1 MQKLKLWK
9 YKMALLILTEN
20 LNHEREI
27 TEIYWRLL
35 FQKTALRET
44 KSTLH
49 HFWLRLEV
57 RNIFFS
63 LFVSLVRSS
72 PVVVNYESNFSR
84 LDNYSWN
91 LEQNCEVGPPAIAC
105 IVFKR

>member
-1 MQKLKLWK
+1 MRKLKLWK
-9 YKMALLILTEN
+9 YKLALLIIEN

-57 RNIFFS
+57 RNIFLSLCFS
-63 LFVSLVRSS
+63 GL
-72 PVVVNYESNFSR
+72 ESF
-84 LDNYSWN
+84 
-91 LEQNCEVGPPAIAC
+91 PKFPI
-105 IVFKR
+105 

>member
-57 RNIFFS
+57 RNIFLSLCFS
-63 LFVSLVRSS
+63 GL
-72 PVVVNYESNFSR
+72 ESF
-84 LDNYSWN
+84 
-91 LEQNCEVGPPAIAC
+91 PKFPI
-105 IVFKR
+105 

>member
-1 MQKLKLWK
+1 MVQQLYQGFYLLKKILYYRKKLKLWK
-9 YKMALLILTEN
+9 YKLALLIIEI

-27 TEIYWRLL
+27 KEIYWSLL

-57 RNIFFS
+57 RNFFS
-63 LFVSLVRSS
+63 LFVSLDLIHFQSFFYFVR
-72 PVVVNYESNFSR
+72 NSR
-84 LDNYSWN
+84 GGCKL
-91 LEQNCEVGPPAIAC
+91 
-105 IVFKR
+105 

>member
-1 MQKLKLWK
+1 MKLWK
-9 YKMALLILTEN
+9 YKLELVIIGA

-27 TEIYWRLL
+27 KEIYWSLL

-57 RNIFFS
+57 RNIFLSLCFS
-63 LFVSLVRSS
+63 GLKSFPKFLILF
-72 PVVVNYESNFSR
+72 
-84 LDNYSWN
+84 
-91 LEQNCEVGPPAIAC
+91 
-105 IVFKR
+105 